1 MMDTPTAV
9 AAGTGTSSFHDLCGR
24 LERGIALMTE
34 IPGAILVVVEVVV
47 LFAGVTFRYG
57 LHRPLV
63 WSDELASMLFLWLC
77 MLGAVV
83 AQHKGGHMRLTV
95 IAALVREPWKSRIET
110 LSSSCVIAFLVLIL
124 HPAWEHAND
133 QMLITTPA
141 LQLPDA
147 IRSAAILTGTVL
159 MLAIALLQ
167 LLQRAKPLDLL
178 YALGVIVV
186 CGGLLQFFLPQLENI
201 ENWNLLV
208 FFGIGVTALVL
219 GGAPIAFAFGLSTV
233 VYLTFMT
240 QMPMSIVISRMDEG
254 MSTFVLLS
262 IPLFVLLGL
271 LIEITGLAAVL
282 VNLLASLV
290 GHFKGGLSYVL
301 VGAMYLV
308 SGISGSKAAD
318 MAAIAPV
325 LLPEMQRR
333 GKEPG
338 ELIGLLSSS
347 AAMAET
353 IPPSIVLITV
363 GSVTGVSIAALFTGG
378 LLPAAVG
385 AIALVI
391 VAWFRSRGEDVS
403 GAVRASGNQIMWA
416 FVASVPALLLLVLIR
431 WAVVSGVAT
440 ATEVST
446 IGIVYTVVV
455 AIVIYRHFP
464 LKKVWP
470 MLCETLA
477 LSGAIMIILGTATA
491 MAWALTQSGFS
502 QQLAHVMT
510 KMPGGAGGFL
520 ALSIVVFAVL
530 GSVLEGIP
538 AIVVFAPL
546 LFPIA
551 HDLGIDAVHYAIMMV
566 LSMSLGLFT
575 PPLGIGFYQAC
586 AIGRVDPDKAM
597 RAIWPYMAALLIAA
611 IIVAAIPWL
620 TRPTF

>member
-1 MMDTPTAV
+1 MDTPTAV
-9 AAGTGTSSFHDLCGR
+9 ATGAGTSSFHDLCVR
-24 LERGIALMTE
+24 LERGIALLAE
-34 IPGAILVVVEVVV
+34 IPGAILIVVEVVV
-47 LFAGVTFRYG
+47 LFAGVTFRYA

-63 WSDELASMLFLWLC
+63 WSDELASILFLWLC
-77 MLGAVV
+77 MLGCVV

-95 IAALVREPWKSRIET
+95 ITALAPEPWKSRIET
-110 LSSSCVIAFLVLIL
+110 FASAAVVVFLGLIL
-124 HPAWEHAND
+124 HPAWEHAVD

-141 LQLPDA
+141 LQVPDA
-147 IRSAAILTGTVL
+147 IRSAAILSGTVL
-159 MLAIALLQ
+159 MLAVALLQ
-167 LLQRAKPLDLL
+167 MVQRAKPFDLL
-178 YALGVIVV
+178 YAAGVMTA
-186 CGGLLQFFLPQLENI
+186 CGVLLHVFLPQLQNMENY
-201 ENWNLLV
+201 NLLI
-208 FFGIGVTALVL
+208 FFGIGVTALVF

-233 VYLTFMT
+233 VYLMFMT
-240 QMPMSIVISRMDEG
+240 HMPMSIVISRMDEG
-254 MSTFVLLS
+254 MSTFILLS

-282 VNLLASLV
+282 VNLLVALV
-290 GHFKGGLSYVL
+290 GHFRGGLSYVL

-325 LLPEMQRR
+325 LLPEMRRR

-385 AIALVI
+385 AVGLVI
-391 VAWFRSRGEDVS
+391 VAWWRSRGEDV
-403 GAVRASGNQIMWA
+403 GDAVRASGSLVMKA
-416 FVASVPALLLLVLIR
+416 FLASVPALLLLVLIR
-431 WAVVSGVAT
+431 WAVVAGVAT

-446 IGIVYTVVV
+446 LGIVYTIVV
-455 AIVIYRHFP
+455 ALVVYRRFP
-464 LKKVWP
+464 LAKVWP
-470 MLCETLA
+470 MLTDTLA
-477 LSGAIMIILGTATA
+477 MSGAIMIILGTATA

-502 QQLAHVMT
+502 QQLAQVMA

-520 ALSIVVFAVL
+520 ALSIVVFAIL

-566 LSMSLGLFT
+566 LAMSLGLFT

-586 AIGRVDPDKAM
+586 AIGRVEPDKAM
-597 RAIWPYMAALLIAA
+597 RAIWPYMFSLLIAA

-620 TRPTF
+620 TRPGF

>member
-1 MMDTPTAV
+1 MDTPTAV
-9 AAGTGTSSFHDLCGR
+9 ATGAGSSFHELCAR

-110 LSSSCVIAFLVLIL
+110 LSSSCVIVFLVLIL

-178 YALGVIVV
+178 YSLGVIVV

-233 VYLTFMT
+233 VYLMFMT

-403 GAVRASGNQIMWA
+403 GAVRASRRQIMWA

-446 IGIVYTVVV
+446 IGIIYTVVV

-620 TRPTF
+620 TRPL